1 MTPWIYLHASIQHL
15 RKPGG
20 GTCDEDKGGRP
31 VHGCDARVEDRDHP
45 GFHQPAVIHFYELF
59 GLMLA
64 VILMLSVV
72 GGRLA
77 HRGRTH

>member
-1 MTPWIYLHASIQHL
+1 MHALKIAII
-15 RKPGG
+15 R
-20 GTCDEDKGGRP
+20 
-31 VHGCDARVEDRDHP
+31 
-45 GFHQPAVIHFYELF
+45 GFDQPAVIHLYELF